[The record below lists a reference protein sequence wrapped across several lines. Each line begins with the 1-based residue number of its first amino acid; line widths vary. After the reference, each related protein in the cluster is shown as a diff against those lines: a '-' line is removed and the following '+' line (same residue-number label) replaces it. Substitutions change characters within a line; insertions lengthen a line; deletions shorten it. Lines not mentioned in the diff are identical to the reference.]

1 MLYYLKRVK
10 EVLNMDKK
18 IPLWVNDRNFNTE
31 EVENSKYYYVA
42 EHNDLITKARH
53 DLNAQELKI
62 MDFIVSKIKP
72 DDEKLNIVNTSM
84 YEISQVLGMKRS
96 GRTYS
101 QLAFNLNELRK
112 KDVYIYNDDERSVTM
127 TGWFESTKLWEDG
140 KVQIRINKDFTPY
153 LIQLKGNYTQHLLLD
168 TVQLNSRYSILLY
181 KLLREAD
188 KSQGK
193 KITILSGTPDEFKEW
208 LGAPKSYA
216 FKDLNKNVLQ
226 KAVDEINLKIDDM
239 DLEILKAKRGRKVV
253 QVEIHNNFNPQNH
266 IMDTENSEM
275 EPKIPLFNWLEK

>member
-1 MLYYLKRVK
+1 
-10 EVLNMDKK
+10 MDKNF
-18 IPLWVNDRNFNTE
+18 PLWTNERNFNIE
-31 EVENSKYYYVA
+31 GAGNSRYYYVA

-72 DDEKLNIVNTSM
+72 DDEKFNIINTSM

-101 QLAFNLNELRK
+101 QLASNLNDLRK
-112 KDVYIYNDDERSVTM
+112 KDIFIYNNEERSVTM
-127 TGWFESTKLWEDG
+127 TGWFETA
-140 KVQIRINKDFTPY
+140 KVYESGQVMLRINEDFAPY
-153 LIQLKGNYTQHLLLD
+153 LLQLKGNYTQHLLFD

-188 KSQGK
+188 KDYGK
-193 KITILSGTPDEFKEW
+193 KISVISGTPEEFKKW
-208 LGAPKSYA
+208 LGAPESYA

-226 KAVDEINLKIDDM
+226 KAINEINLKINDM
-239 DLEILKAKRGRKVV
+239 NLEMLTAKRGRKVV
-253 QVEIHNNFNPQNH
+253 QVDIQNRFIKQNKTTDNEH
-266 IMDTENSEM
+266 SSQGI
-275 EPKIPLFNWLEK
+275 KVPLSNWLEK